1 MINIPPRCLKSTLVS
16 VLWPTWEWGPA
27 EKPHLRYLTASHK
40 KELSTRDAL
49 ASRRVLQSDWYQDLW
64 GDTVVLTG
72 DQNEKTRYENTK
84 RGYRI
89 STSVG
94 AGVVGEGGNRRL
106 VDDPHDMDQIFSDVY
121 RQGGLDWWDNAMTTR
136 LNDPT
141 VDATVLIMQ
150 RGHVMDM
157 SGKFLKTGIYEHL
170 CMPMRFDG
178 IRRRTC
184 LGEYDPRTEVGELL
198 FERRFPDQ
206 VLKPIESDLGSYG
219 TAGQLQQNPVP
230 LGGNI
235 FNRNL
240 WKYYVV
246 LPEIEE
252 AVISVDCSFKD
263 FTTSDYVAIQV
274 WGRRGAHKFL
284 IYRLKQRLGFAATVQ
299 AVRATKAQ
307 FPQTIAVL
315 IEDKAN
321 GPAVIETLQG
331 EIAGVIP
338 IEPEGGKIARAY
350 AIQPQHEA
358 GNLFLP
364 DPSIAPWVND
374 YLTELTAFPGAPNDD
389 EADATT
395 QAVNWMSN
403 RYKPFAFGTL

>member
-1 MINIPPRCLKSTLVS
+1 MT

-27 EKPHLRYLTASHK
+27 EKPFLRYVTASHNS
-40 KELSTRDAL
+40 ELSTRDAL
-49 ASRRVLQSDWYQDLW
+49 ASRRVITSDWYRDLW
-64 GDTVVLTG
+64 GDKVKLTG
-72 DQNEKTRYENTK
+72 DQNVKTRYENTE

-89 STSVG
+89 ATSVASG
-94 AGVVGEGGNRRL
+94 FTGEGGNRIL
-106 VDDPHDMDQIFSDVY
+106 IDDPHDMDKIFSDVY
-121 RQGGLDWWDNAMTTR
+121 RKGGLDWWNNTMSSR
-136 LNDPT
+136 LNDQAR
-141 VDATVLIMQ
+141 DAVVLIMQ
-150 RGHVMDM
+150 RGHVEDM
-157 SGKFLKTGIYEHL
+157 TGHFLKIGGFEHL
-170 CMPMRFDG
+170 CIPMRFDG
-178 IRRRTC
+178 IRRSTC
-184 LGEYDPRTEVGELL
+184 LGEYDPRQEKGELL
-198 FERRFPDQ
+198 FQRRFPEN
-206 VLKPIESDLGSYG
+206 VLKSLEIVLGLYG
-219 TAGQLQQNPVP
+219 TAGQLQQQPVP

-240 WKYYVV
+240 WKYYLA

-252 AVISVDCSFKD
+252 MIISVDCAFKD
-263 FTTSDYVAIQV
+263 FETSDYVAIQV
-274 WGRRGAHKFL
+274 WGRKGSHKFL
-284 IYRLKQRLGFAATVQ
+284 IYRLKERLGFAGTVA
-299 AVRATKAQ
+299 AVRSVKAQ

-321 GPAVIETLQG
+321 GPAVIETITG
-331 EIAGVIP
+331 EIPGVIA

-403 RYKPFAFGTL
+403 RFSTMALGTL